1 LAKAVPAAVFGVT
14 VGLFALIGLPVSS
27 LGVTMIFSFAGK
39 PAEIAAISLSAEAGS
54 ADAEYEPAPSAG
66 DFDQQQNGYPSS
78 LANTRRNE
86 LEWICEMSFWLFA
99 IALL

>member
-1 LAKAVPAAVFGVT
+1 VSAAVFGVA
-14 VGLFALIGLPVSS
+14 VGFFALIGLPVSS
-27 LGVTMIFSFAGK
+27 LGVTMIFPFAGK
-39 PAEIAAISLSAEAGS
+39 SAVIAAINLSSEAGS
-54 ADAEYEPAPSAG
+54 ADAEYEPAPSAV
-66 DFDQQQNGYPSS
+66 DFDQQRNKCSSS